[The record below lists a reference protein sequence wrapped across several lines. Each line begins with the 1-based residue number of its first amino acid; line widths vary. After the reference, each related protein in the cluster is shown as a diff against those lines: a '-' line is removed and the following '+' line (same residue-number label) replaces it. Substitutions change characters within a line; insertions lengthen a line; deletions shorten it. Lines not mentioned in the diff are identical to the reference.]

1 MINSLLLNT
10 ELWSGFF
17 GTIIGALIGGLTA
30 YFIARYQ
37 FNINQRQIIQR
48 DQRDKEEKELALL
61 WQIYFD
67 IKKDC
72 ENSKLW
78 DRYEDILQKR
88 ENIWGTP
95 TAEYTYETIQYIM
108 RDIRNLCILLKAKES
123 EIGSNDFIEID
134 LLWERVGQLIIFLS
148 NIYKSLTHF
157 TKIVISQSMSYFE
170 EANNHIQQH
179 SRRVKKRQ

>member
-1 MINSLLLNT
+1 MINNLLLNT

-48 DQRDKEEKELALL
+48 EQKDKVEKELRLL

-78 DRYEDILQKR
+78 DRYEDILQER
-88 ENIWGTP
+88 EHIWGTP
-95 TAEYTYETIQYIM
+95 TAEYTHETIQYIM
-108 RDIRNLCILLKAKES
+108 RDIKNFCILLKSKES
-123 EIGSNDFIEID
+123 EIESNDFIEID
-134 LLWERVGQLIIFLS
+134 LLWERVGQLLIFVS
-148 NIYKSLTHF
+148 KIYKSLSQF
-157 TKIVISQSMSYFE
+157 GKIVTSQCMSYFE
-170 EANNHIQQH
+170 EANEHIQQH
-179 SRRVKKRQ
+179 SNRLKKR